1 MRHLAFL
8 VVLIGCT
15 KPPPQATALDA
26 ERGNVGLAEL
36 TEGRT
41 LLIRKC
47 SGCHRTPLP
56 AEYRATEWPKH
67 VADMVE
73 RSNIDDK
80 QRTLIERYLVVMAR

>member
-26 ERGNVGLAEL
+26 ERGNVALADL
-36 TEGRT
+36 TEGRS

-47 SGCHRTPLP
+47 GSCHRTPLP
-56 AEYRATEWPKH
+56 HEYRAVEWPKH
-67 VADMVE
+67 VADMAE
-73 RSNIDDK
+73 RSKLDDK
-80 QRTLIERYLVVMAR
+80 QKALIERYLVVMAK

>member
-1 MRHLAFL
+1 VRHLAFL

-26 ERGNVGLAEL
+26 ERGNVALADL

-56 AEYRATEWPKH
+56 AEYRAAEWPKH
-67 VADMVE
+67 VTEMAE
-73 RSNIDDK
+73 RSKIDDK
-80 QRTLIERYLVVMAR
+80 QKALIERYLVVMAK